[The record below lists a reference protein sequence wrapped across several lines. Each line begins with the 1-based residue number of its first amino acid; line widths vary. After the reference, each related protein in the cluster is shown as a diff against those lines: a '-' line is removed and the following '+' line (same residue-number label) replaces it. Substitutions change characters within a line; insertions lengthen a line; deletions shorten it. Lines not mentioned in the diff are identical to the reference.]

1 MNFDQKSV
9 LTGLLSP
16 RWLRVVLVALVVGFT
31 GAVSL
36 EVFAHFSGQ
45 QRKPQLHRA
54 ELFASVASP
63 QRVGRMEEAP
73 AYLTCA
79 NTIEYYRRRKTT
91 AELDPRLIRNIIR
104 RSSNSVNYAA
114 TVGPFLLCVL
124 DHNPLNVCDRDNRAL
139 LIEGM
144 NRYLR
149 VTDAIRTH
157 VESRPHWTIPIK
169 TGEVLRQRERMLAIV
184 REHAR
189 DGRLQR
195 RDFGLNQ
202 HTEITRVFDAT
213 PTSGDRCAKR

>member
-1 MNFDQKSV
+1 MNFDLNSAWA
-9 LTGLLSP
+9 GLFFP
-16 RWLRVVLVALVVGFT
+16 RWLRVILVALVVGFT

-45 QRKPQLHRA
+45 HRQPQAHRT
-54 ELFASVASP
+54 ELFATIASP

-104 RSSNSVNYAA
+104 RRSNSVNHAA
-114 TVGPFLLCVL
+114 TVGPFLICVL
-124 DHNPLNVCDRDNRAL
+124 EHNPLNVCDRDNRAL
-139 LIEGM
+139 AIEGV
-144 NRYLR
+144 NRYLQA
-149 VTDAIRTH
+149 TDAIRTH
-157 VESRPHWTIPIK
+157 AESRPDWTIPVK
-169 TGEVLRQRERMLAIV
+169 TGEVLRQRERILTMIK
-184 REHAR
+184 EHAR

-202 HTEITRVFDAT
+202 HTEIAHIFETT
-213 PTSGDRCAKR
+213 QKSGDRCMKR